1 MTFPKICPQN
11 GPQKGAVLGR
21 DRPTRVASAPRGLGL
36 YRRAGRDGFFFV
48 KNLAAQAKLYPGRIQ
63 PKYIDE
69 WIKRADGTLVTSQK
83 EAKSYCHRRN
93 GHIQEML
100 LTLAGDTVDYS
111 GADLEGIAQQ
121 LANQWISA
129 AQRGV
134 NLQDMNSTVLHAFAN
149 KAAGGKGQH
158 ETEDGKVLF
167 AEIQRTEKVKAFFKK
182 HPQLEQKPYV
192 QLTKEER
199 ELLEEFLKS
208 FTLHDLDVD
217 GGIYVIDKANL
228 EEGRKLEQLCWDNGF
243 RPTENG
249 LNRIL
254 ERFSDLVKDH
264 LEIADVARV
273 QGRLIAPKPSLE
285 EKSTTWQRLLE
296 AKKEEGV
303 AVGTLA
309 GMTKAAERLEDW
321 TKANYSLHLPGTID
335 DEVAKQYRS
344 WLFSGDSGLSS
355 SSVSKEVRYLNS
367 IFNASVRQGLLE
379 ENPFRN
385 LPKDRRAAMQQQV
398 DSRKTVNSNKVISP
412 EEARSIYE
420 RMNSDKRGNRD
431 SAFDLFYLQAVTGT
445 RIQEVAGLRRCDFTE
460 RKFDGKSFKCIE
472 IVRWS
477 KRGIAVMGERGGLK
491 TPQSERIVPLP
502 KCAEEIWN
510 KHAGP
515 KSKEPAFPKE
525 EPKTERA
532 HWGDNLA
539 RRMRD
544 KIPDFPGTHSW
555 LETLINNLLN
565 SAVPARI
572 VEMVTGKTGNTSLSQ
587 YSSDDLPSMARAIE
601 LHAEHLALP
610 AYKRE
615 PQ

>member
-1 MTFPKICPQN
+1 MPR
-11 GPQKGAVLGR
+11 R
-21 DRPTRVASAPRGLGL
+21 DAPTRVQSTRHGLGL
-36 YRRAGRDGFFFV
+36 YRKQGRDGFFFI
-48 KNLAAQAKLYPGRIQ
+48 KNLSAQAKLYPGQIQ

-69 WIKRADGTLVTSQK
+69 WIKRADGTMVTSQK
-83 EAKSYCHRRN
+83 EAESYCHRRN
-93 GHIQEML
+93 GQIQEML

-129 AQRGV
+129 AQRGL
-134 NLQDMNSTVLHAFAN
+134 NLQDMDSTVLQAFAN
-149 KAAGGKGQH
+149 TAAGGKGHH

-167 AEIQRTEKVKAFFKK
+167 AEIQLSEREKAFYKK
-182 HPQLEQKPYV
+182 HPQLEHKPFV
-192 QLTKEER
+192 QQTREER
-199 ELLEEFLKS
+199 ELLKEFLLEPI
-208 FTLHDLDVD
+208 TLDDLDVD
-217 GGIYVIDKANL
+217 GGIYVIDKAKL
-228 EEGRKLEQLCWDNGF
+228 EEGRKLEHLCWDNGF

-264 LEIADVARV
+264 MEIADVARV
-273 QGRLIAPKPSLE
+273 QGRLKAPKPALE
-285 EKSTTWQRLLE
+285 EKSTTWQRLLG
-296 AKKEEGV
+296 AKEVEGV

-309 GMTKAAERLEDW
+309 GMTKAAERLEGW
-321 TKANYSLHLPGTID
+321 TKANYSLHLPGAID

-367 IFNASVRQGLLE
+367 IFNASVRQGLLD

-385 LPKDRRAAMQQQV
+385 LPEDRRAAMQQQV
-398 DSRKTVNSNKVISP
+398 DARKTVDSNKVISP

-431 SAFDLFYLQAVTGT
+431 SAFDLFYLQTVTGT

-460 RKFDGKSFKCIE
+460 RKFDGKTYKCIE
-472 IVRWS
+472 IVRWN
-477 KRGIAVMGERGGLK
+477 KRGIAVLGERGGLK

-544 KIPDFPGTHSW
+544 KIPDFPGTHAW
-555 LETLINNLLN
+555 RETLINHLLN

-572 VEMVTGKTGNTSLSQ
+572 VEMVTGKTGNTPLSQ
-587 YSSDDLPSMARAIE
+587 YTSDDLPSMARAIE
-601 LHAEHLALP
+601 LHAAHLALP
-610 AYKRE
+610 AYKGE
-615 PQ
+615 QQ